1 MVILAAISLAGA
13 LGMLL
18 MSRHRTSAGKIL
30 VDDSVDIS
38 DAAWQDE
45 EVDEVAPTGTVIL
58 DGTSVGPN
66 ASSDAREVSVG
77 RDDGIYGAPQM
88 DGYDFPGWSPKQ
100 VQDALAEGLT
110 VEQLKEKYESE
121 Q

>member
-1 MVILAAISLAGA
+1 
-13 LGMLL
+13 MLL
-18 MSRHRTSAGKIL
+18 LSRRRTSAGNIL

-45 EVDEVAPTGTVIL
+45 EAEEEVAPTGTVIL

-66 ASSDAREVSVG
+66 ASSEAREVSAG
-77 RDDGIYGAPQM
+77 RDDGIYGPPQM